1 MRHDPAAGAIVIMLR
16 SLKMYGMAQAVTD
29 LIEQGAPAFEA
40 AIPMLS
46 QLLKAELA
54 EREVRSIAYHMKS
67 ARFPA
72 YKDLS
77 GFDFAASEINE
88 ATVRTLHRCE
98 FMDGAQNVVLIGG
111 PGTGK
116 THVATALGI
125 QAIEHHR
132 RKVRFFSTIE
142 LVNALEQEKAKG
154 KAGQI
159 AESLTKLDLRPQ
171 GIDPPDQFLIF
182 VHPLRTG
189 IPAVQ
194 RIRWGAAVPPD
205 EQALRAHQRCHHHQ
219 PQLQRMGNGLRGCK
233 DDHRI
238 ARPSYPPLP
247 HLGNRQRQ
255 LPIQGQFSRSS
266 PKKEGVKPALDPSMN
281 RNP

>member
-40 AIPMLS
+40 AVPMLS

-77 GFDFAASEINE
+77 GFDFATSEINE

-159 AESLTKLDLRPQ
+159 AEGLTKLDLVILDELGYLPFSASGR
-171 GIDPPDQFLIF
+171 G
-182 VHPLRTG
+182 
-189 IPAVQ
+189 PAVPSAQ
-194 RIRWGAAVPPD
+194 
-205 EQALRAHQRCHHHQ
+205 QALRAHQRRDHHQ
-219 PQLQRMGNGLRGCK
+219 PQLQRMGHRLWRCQ
-233 DDHRI
+233 DDHRL
-238 ARPSYPPLP
+238 ARPPHPPLP
-247 HLGNRQRQ
+247 H
-255 LPIQGQFSRSS
+255 P
-266 PKKEGVKPALDPSMN
+266 
-281 RNP
+281 